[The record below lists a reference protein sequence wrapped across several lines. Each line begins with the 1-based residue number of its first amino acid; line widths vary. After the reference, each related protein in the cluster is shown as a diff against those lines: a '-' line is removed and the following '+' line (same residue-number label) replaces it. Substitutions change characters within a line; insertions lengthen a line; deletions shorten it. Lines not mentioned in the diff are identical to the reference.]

1 MGASLGPFVAAGVGC
16 MVLVGAL
23 VGLFEGAKVGS
34 LELVGAVVGG
44 DVVGLGVIVG
54 AVVGD
59 TERVG
64 AAVGFSGLNS
74 TLKPVHRSN
83 GDESPCPNA
92 MDASNL
98 FCAALI
104 SDLPVSC
111 VIVISHRY
119 IF

>member
-1 MGASLGPFVAAGVGC
+1 MAAGVGC

-44 DVVGLGVIVG
+44 DVVGLGVTVG

-74 TLKPVHRSN
+74 TL
-83 GDESPCPNA
+83 
-92 MDASNL
+92 
-98 FCAALI
+98 
-104 SDLPVSC
+104 
-111 VIVISHRY
+111 
-119 IF
+119 